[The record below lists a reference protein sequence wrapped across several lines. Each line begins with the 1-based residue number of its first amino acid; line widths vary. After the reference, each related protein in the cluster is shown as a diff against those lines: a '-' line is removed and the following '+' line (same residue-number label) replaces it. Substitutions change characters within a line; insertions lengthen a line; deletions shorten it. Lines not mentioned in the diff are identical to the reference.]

1 MSGAA
6 DLDSIPA
13 EFLSL
18 ATTACTPCQN
28 KGARSSGCCA
38 LLSRVKAR
46 GPTITCYRENCRPK
60 CHKVSSGKFKQKENQ
75 KQFSPPLAFP
85 CRRGH
90 LSGVSSAAATSL
102 HVSSRGRIIRPK
114 VSFESGKDSADGAP
128 LVQPIAEGPRAQS
141 EQTRL
146 HARTRCS
153 SRTKSD
159 AAPTTGVALADPASD
174 PASERA
180 AIAPQLRADMLHF
193 LAENPD
199 LRQRSRRTWE
209 WFKKKTGCQ
218 RSADSLKSHASSK
231 LFRMEQGGEKSSLK
245 RPQRLKIKKDM
256 WKR

>member
-1 MSGAA
+1 MPS
-6 DLDSIPA
+6 
-13 EFLSL
+13 EFLSS

-28 KGARSSGCCA
+28 KGARSSSGCCA

-46 GPTITCYRENCRPK
+46 GPTITCYRENRRPK
-60 CHKVSSGKFKQKENQ
+60 CLKVSSGKFKQKENQ
-75 KQFSPPLAFP
+75 KQCSPPLAFP

-90 LSGVSSAAATSL
+90 LSGVASAATTSVL
-102 HVSSRGRIIRPK
+102 VSSRGRIIRPK

-159 AAPTTGVALADPASD
+159 AAPTPGVALADPASD

-180 AIAPQLRADMLHF
+180 AIAPQLRADMLH
-193 LAENPD
+193 
-199 LRQRSRRTWE
+199 LRKILTCTRDRAGSGSGSRR
-209 WFKKKTGCQ
+209 K
-218 RSADSLKSHASSK
+218 RAASAAQTASSRTLPPSCFAWSRVVK
-231 LFRMEQGGEKSSLK
+231 RALSSA
-245 RPQRLKIKKDM
+245 PSV
-256 WKR
+256 